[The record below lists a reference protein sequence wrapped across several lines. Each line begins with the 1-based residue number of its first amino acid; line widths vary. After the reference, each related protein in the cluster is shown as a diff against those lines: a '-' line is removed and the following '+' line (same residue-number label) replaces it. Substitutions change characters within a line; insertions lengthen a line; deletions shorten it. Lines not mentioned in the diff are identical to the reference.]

1 MDNNIRPWYQSWWVI
16 IIALLFCWPIGIG
29 LIIFR
34 NSQGKQSVFMGTT
47 DKRKYIL
54 GGIALVFV
62 GICWMMGGS
71 VFLGLFTIV
80 GGVALIVY
88 ADRLQKKAQRNRQY
102 IELIVNRDETSLDKI
117 ASVCNVQYDIM
128 LKELQTLINRN
139 ILKGAIL
146 DTNGRMITVRKEVP
160 VRSAMPY
167 ESGNSSVEVVEA
179 PVNVNVVCPGC
190 GAKHV
195 IKKGETIYCDY
206 CDTPITAE

>member
-1 MDNNIRPWYQSWWVI
+1 MDNDMRPWYQSWWVI
-16 IIALLFCWPIGIG
+16 IIALFACWPIGIA
-29 LIIFR
+29 LIILR

-47 DKRKYIL
+47 DKKKYIL
-54 GGIALVFV
+54 GGVVLIIV
-62 GICWMMGGS
+62 GICWMDSS
-71 VFLGLFTIV
+71 VFWGLFTIA
-80 GGVALIVY
+80 GGAALIVY

-146 DTNGRMITVRKEVP
+146 DTNGRMITVRREVP
-160 VRSAMPY
+160 VRSAMDY
-167 ESGNSSVEVVEA
+167 ESNVAVVEA
-179 PVNVNVVCPGC
+179 PVSVNVVCPGC

-195 IKKGETIYCDY
+195 VKKGETIYCDY

>member
-47 DKRKYIL
+47 DKKKYIL
-54 GGIALVFV
+54 GGIALIFV
-62 GICWMMGGS
+62 GICGFGGS
-71 VFLGLFTIV
+71 AFWGLFTIA
-80 GGVALIVY
+80 GGAALIFY

-146 DTNGRMITVRKEVP
+146 DTNGRNITVRREVP
-160 VRSAMPY
+160 VRSAMP
-167 ESGNSSVEVVEA
+167 NTPVIEVVEA

-206 CDTPITAE
+206 CDTPITAK

>member
-47 DKRKYIL
+47 DKKKYIL
-54 GGIALVFV
+54 GGIALIIV
-62 GICWMMGGS
+62 GICGFGS
-71 VFLGLFTIV
+71 SAFWGLFTIA
-80 GGVALIVY
+80 GGIALILY

-102 IELIVNRDETSLDKI
+102 IELIVNRDETSLDRI

-146 DTNGRMITVRKEVP
+146 DTNGRNITVRREVP
-160 VRSAMPY
+160 VRSAMP
-167 ESGNSSVEVVEA
+167 NTPVIEVVEA
-179 PVNVNVVCPGC
+179 PVSVNVVCPGC

>member
-1 MDNNIRPWYQSWWVI
+1 MDNNIRPWYQSWTAI
-16 IIALLFCWPIGIG
+16 IIAF
-29 LIIFR
+29 IIFWPVGIVLLILR
-34 NSQGKQSVFMGTT
+34 NSQGKQSVFMGST
-47 DKRKYIL
+47 DKKKYIIGGCVLILL
-54 GGIALVFV
+54 GL
-62 GICWMMGGS
+62 CWIGNS
-71 VFLGLFTIV
+71 VFLGLFTIA
-80 GGVALIVY
+80 GGAALIFY

-146 DTNGRMITVRKEVP
+146 DTNGRMITVRREVP

-167 ESGNSSVEVVEA
+167 EQPVLEVVEA
-179 PVNVNVVCPGC
+179 PVSVNVVCPGC